1 MPKLIATLVATFV
14 GIAGIALAP
23 PVAADEKAIAA
34 AVEKVFS
41 EKPQRVTKTEYMG
54 LYEVYVGGQ
63 IIYTDEKASAFMLG
77 QLIDG
82 KTLENVT
89 GKRNFA
95 LLPYD
100 IAVKQVRG
108 NGKATLVTFED
119 PNCGYCKKLAR
130 DLATLKDATIY
141 TFLMPILS
149 QDSIDKSRSI
159 WCAKDRAKAWND
171 WMVDNRAPAAPG
183 KDCQAPIEQ
192 LVQLGQANGVQGTP
206 TILFADGGRAP
217 GAVPIAQIEERL
229 ARIGRK

>member
-1 MPKLIATLVATFV
+1 MPKLLATVIATFV
-14 GIAGIALAP
+14 AVAGITLAP
-23 PVAADEKAIAA
+23 PAAADEKAIAA

-100 IAVKQVRG
+100 LAIKQVRG

-119 PNCGYCKKLAR
+119 PKCGYCKKLAR

-149 QDSIDKSRSI
+149 QDSIDKSRAI

-171 WMVDNRAPAAPG
+171 WMVDDKTPTAPG